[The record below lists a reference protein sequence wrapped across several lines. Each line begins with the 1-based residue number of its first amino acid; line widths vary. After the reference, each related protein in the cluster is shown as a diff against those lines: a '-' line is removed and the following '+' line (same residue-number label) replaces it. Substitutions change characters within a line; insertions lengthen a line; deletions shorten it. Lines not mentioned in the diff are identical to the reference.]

1 MKLFIIIAQIVFV
14 PAFSPLCIGIIRKIK
29 SRLQNR
35 QGADILQPYRDL
47 VKLFH
52 KDEVISND
60 ASWIF
65 RIAPFFIFTL
75 TLLLSIG
82 VPMLGGFS
90 GAESLS
96 DFLVVVYI
104 LIFIAFTISLAGI
117 DVGGPFGGF
126 GASREMTL
134 SSLAEGAIIISLLV
148 PTLMAGTTKFTGM
161 MAHFEKFSYEEFLP
175 LTVAF
180 IAFFIAFLS
189 KAARYPFDNPA
200 THLELTMVH
209 EAMILEYSGKRLAL
223 IEWSSANML
232 LGLLILG
239 VNIFFPWGMPH
250 EMIAWSLA
258 FGFLLVVLK
267 IFFALTLVAI
277 IESTIPKLRYFR
289 LPDLLLTSLVISLIA
304 LTFVII

>member
-14 PAFSPLCIGIIRKIK
+14 SACSPLCIGIIRKIK
-29 SRLQNR
+29 ARLQNR

-47 VKLFH
+47 VKLFY

-65 RIAPFFIFTL
+65 RFAPFLLFTL
-75 TLLLSIG
+75 TLLLPIG
-82 VPMLGGFS
+82 VPIFGSFS

-104 LIFIAFTISLAGI
+104 LVFIAFIISLAAM
-117 DVGGPFGGF
+117 DAGGPFGGF

-134 SSLAEGAIIISLLV
+134 ASLAEGSMIISLLV
-148 PTLMAGTTKFTGM
+148 PTLMAGTTNLGGM
-161 MAHFEKFSYEEFLP
+161 MEHFEKFSYEEFLP

-180 IAFFIAFLS
+180 VGFFIAFLC
-189 KAARYPFDNPA
+189 KTARYPFDNPA

-232 LGLLILG
+232 LGLLVLG

-250 EMIAWSLA
+250 EIAFASVA
-258 FGFLLVVLK
+258 YGFLLV
-267 IFFALTLVAI
+267 IFKVFFTLLLIGI